1 MKRAFNILALL
12 CAIILTGC
20 NANPPELNDNTR
32 KLLLGNWQVV
42 KETMTNGD
50 GFGGVV
56 TRTENFHWSLDLYE
70 FLNDSQVIISN
81 SQAIY
86 LSLLPLPPYNYSL
99 AEQKD
104 GKWLLTVLGLYDQ
117 PSNLEGGLSPIT
129 IHKLSKNT
137 MEWQFES
144 YGGDEGPV
152 VYYQYLKKIEPEIQ
166 Q

>member
-56 TRTENFHWSLDLYE
+56 TQTENFHWGLDSYN
-70 FLNDSQVIISN
+70 FLNDSLVFISN
-81 SQAIY
+81 SGARY
-86 LSLLPLPPYNYSL
+86 LVYVPPYNYSL

-104 GKWLLTVLGLYDQ
+104 GKWLLTVAELYDT
-117 PSNLEGGLSPIT
+117 PRNLEGGLSPIT

>member
-1 MKRAFNILALL
+1 MKRAFNIFALL
-12 CAIILTGC
+12 CAMVLTGC
-20 NANPPELNDNTR
+20 NANPPELNDNNR

-56 TRTENFHWSLDLYE
+56 TRTENFHWNLDSYD
-70 FLNDSQVIISN
+70 FLNDSLVIISN
-81 SQAIY
+81 SHARY
-86 LSLLPLPPYNYSL
+86 LVYVPPYNYSL
-99 AEQKD
+99 VEQKD
-104 GKWLLTVLGLYDQ
+104 GKWLLTVPGLYDQ
-117 PSNLEGGLSPIT
+117 PRNLEGGLSPIT

-137 MEWQFES
+137 IEWQFES

>member
-12 CAIILTGC
+12 CAMVLTGC
-20 NANPPELNDNTR
+20 NANPPELNDNNR

-56 TRTENFHWSLDLYE
+56 TRTENFHWGLDSYD
-70 FLNDSQVIISN
+70 FLNDSLVIITN
-81 SQAIY
+81 SRAQY
-86 LSLLPLPPYNYSL
+86 LVYVPPYNYSL

-104 GKWLLTVLGLYDQ
+104 GKWLLTVPELYDT
-117 PSNLEGGLSPIT
+117 PRNLEGGLSPIT

-152 VYYQYLKKIEPEIQ
+152 VYYQYLKKK
-166 Q
+166 

>member
-32 KLLLGNWQVV
+32 KLLLGQWQVV

-56 TRTENFHWSLDLYE
+56 TRTENFHWDLDSYD
-70 FLNDSQVIISN
+70 FMNDSLLLITN
-81 SQAIY
+81 SHARY
-86 LSLLPLPPYNYSL
+86 LLPVPPYNYFL

-104 GKWLLTVLGLYDQ
+104 GKWLLTVQGLYDK
-117 PSNLEGGLSPIT
+117 PSNLEGGLSPVT
-129 IHKLSKNT
+129 IYKLSKNT
-137 MEWQFES
+137 MEWEFKS

-152 VYYQYLKKIEPEIQ
+152 VCYQYLKK
-166 Q
+166 

>member
-1 MKRAFNILALL
+1 MKRALNILALL
-12 CAIILTGC
+12 CAMVLTGC

-32 KLLLGNWQVV
+32 ELLLGNWQVV

-56 TRTENFHWSLDLYE
+56 TRTENFHWGLDSYH
-70 FLNDSQVIISN
+70 FINDSLVYIS
-81 SQAIY
+81 SQESY
-86 LSLLPLPPYNYSL
+86 LEYIPPYNYSL

-104 GKWLLTVLGLYDQ
+104 GKWLLTVAELYDA
-117 PSNLEGGLSPIT
+117 PRNLEGGLSPIP

>member
-1 MKRAFNILALL
+1 MKRALNILALL
-12 CAIILTGC
+12 CAMVLTGC

-56 TRTENFHWSLDLYE
+56 TRTENFHWGLDSYD
-70 FLNDSQVIISN
+70 FLNDSLVIISN
-81 SQAIY
+81 SRALY
-86 LSLLPLPPYNYSL
+86 LVYVPPYNYSL
-99 AEQKD
+99 GEQKD

-117 PSNLEGGLSPIT
+117 PRNLEGGLSPIT
-129 IHKLSKNT
+129 IHKITQNT
-137 MEWQFES
+137 IEWQFDA

-152 VYYQYLKKIEPEIQ
+152 VYYQYLKKK
-166 Q
+166 

>member
-12 CAIILTGC
+12 CTIILTGC
-20 NANPPELNDNTR
+20 NANPPELNDNSR
-32 KLLLGNWQVV
+32 KLLVGNWMVV

-56 TRTENFHWSLDLYE
+56 TRTENFHWNLDLYE

-86 LSLLPLPPYNYSL
+86 LLPLPPYNYSL
-99 AEQKD
+99 EEQKD
-104 GKWLLTVLGLYDQ
+104 GKWLLTVPELYDQ
-117 PSNLEGGLSPIT
+117 PRNLEGGLSPIT
-129 IHKLSKNT
+129 IHKLSKNVI
-137 MEWQFES
+137 EWQFES

-152 VYYQYLKKIEPEIQ
+152 VYYQYLKK
-166 Q
+166 

>member
-20 NANPPELNDNTR
+20 NANPPELNGNTR

-56 TRTENFHWSLDLYE
+56 TRTEDFHWGLDSYE

-104 GKWLLTVLGLYDQ
+104 GKWLLTVPGLYDT
-117 PSNLEGGLSPIT
+117 PRNLEGGLSPIT

-152 VYYQYLKKIEPEIQ
+152 VYYQYLKKK
-166 Q
+166 